1 VRGSVAKVVVAL
13 LLVVVGTACISP
25 AAAMSA
31 VARSSPS
38 RVPITILGG
47 QGTLSG
53 ARPTVEVRVGN
64 SSPVPVLLDTGSS
77 GLHLFGSAIPT
88 GPGSGVTLTSH
99 RADITYSG
107 GHRFV
112 GVVATAVVTIGT
124 AATSAPVRFADVER
138 AFCIPSK
145 PTCPAAGGIPGFEA
159 TGVDGILGIGTQSSG
174 GNLVSPIL
182 GLPGSL
188 GSTWSIHLKGAS
200 GTLILGARLPT
211 GSSATTIPMRPV
223 GSSVTPALW
232 ADSGLPLCVSV
243 GAVDQC
249 VHGLFDTGTYT
260 VQVSGAELNRAPTT
274 SGSDHVT
281 VGTPVAVTLRGAAH
295 PFWTFTAGATKSE
308 DLVTVRPGRSGFVNS
323 GVQVFYDFTVTYDDT
338 SGQIRLSH

>member
-1 VRGSVAKVVVAL
+1 
-13 LLVVVGTACISP
+13 
-25 AAAMSA
+25 M
-31 VARSSPS
+31 
-38 RVPITILGG
+38 
-47 QGTLSG
+47 
-53 ARPTVEVRVGN
+53 
-64 SSPVPVLLDTGSS
+64 LLDTGSS

-174 GNLVSPIL
+174 GDLVSPDP

-200 GTLILGARLPT
+200 GTLILGARLHRVLRDDHTHAAGRVIGDPGALGRQRPSPVRERRRRST
-211 GSSATTIPMRPV
+211 SA
-223 GSSVTPALW
+223 L
-232 ADSGLPLCVSV
+232 
-243 GAVDQC
+243 
-249 VHGLFDTGTYT
+249 HGLFDTGTYT
-260 VQVSGAELNRAPTT
+260 VQVSGAELDRAPTT

-323 GVQVFYDFTVTYDDT
+323 GVAGVLRLHRDLRRRQRTDPTVPLTGPRARSRTRYR
-338 SGQIRLSH
+338 SSVPAGW

>member
-1 VRGSVAKVVVAL
+1 VAV
-13 LLVVVGTACISP
+13 LLVVVGTAAARGSP
-25 AAAMSA
+25 AGSA

-38 RVPITILGG
+38 RVPIAILGG

-99 RADITYSG
+99 PANITYSG

-112 GVVATAVVTIGT
+112 GVVATAVVTIGN
-124 AATSAPVRFADVER
+124 AATRAPVRFADVER

-159 TGVDGILGIGTQSSG
+159 MGVDGILGIGTQSSG
-174 GNLVSPIL
+174 GNLVSPVF

-188 GSTWSIHLKGAS
+188 GSTWSIHLKGTS
-200 GTLILGARLPT
+200 GSLILGARLPT
-211 GSSATTIPMRPV
+211 GPSVTTIPMRPV

-232 ADSGLPLCVSV
+232 ADSSLPLCLNV
-243 GAVDQC
+243 GAVNQC
-249 VHGLFDTGTYT
+249 VHGLFDSGTYT
-260 VQVSGAELNRAPTT
+260 MQISGAVLSGAPTMT
-274 SGSDHVT
+274 GSDHVI
-281 VGTPVAVTLRGAAH
+281 VGTPVAVTLRGSAH
-295 PFWTFTAGATKSE
+295 PFWSFTAGATKSK
-308 DLVTVRPGRSGFVNS
+308 DLVTVRAGRGGFVNT

-338 SGQIRLSH
+338 RGQIQLSR